1 MRLNLHR
8 ILIIAMILVC
18 TPHIAQES
26 EKISFWQ
33 PSDSLHKPR
42 LRTIV
47 IGESVATVGAFTGL
61 YYLWYKDYPKS
72 DFHFI
77 NDNYEWLQMD
87 KVGHF
92 YSGYHLSRVG
102 AELLNWTGA
111 NQKQQL
117 IYGAGL
123 GFALVATVE
132 VFDGFSQEW
141 GASKGDLIAD
151 AIGSGLYIGQDLL
164 WKEQRIQPKFSFHQ
178 TTYATIRPSVLGNA
192 PNEQL
197 LKDYNGQTYWLSIN
211 LHSFIKKQFVPTW
224 LNLAVGYG
232 AEGMITGDTEFINN
246 VFLPEKER
254 VRQYYLSLD
263 VDLSKIK
270 TKNQLLKTFLSNLN
284 MLKIPFPTL
293 EIRADGRLL
302 FHPIYY

>member
-1 MRLNLHR
+1 MHLNLHR

-33 PSDSLHKPR
+33 PSDSLYKNR

-87 KVGHF
+87 KVGHV

-102 AELLNWTGA
+102 AELLNWAGA

-141 GASKGDLIAD
+141 GASKGDLISD
-151 AIGSGLYIGQDLL
+151 VIGSGLYIGQDLL

-192 PNEQL
+192 PHEQL

-211 LHSFIKKQFVPTW
+211 LHSFIKKQFIPTW

-270 TKNQLLKTFLSNLN
+270 AKNQLLKTFLSNIN

-293 EIRADGRLL
+293 ELRADGRLL
-302 FHPIYY
+302 FHSIYY